1 MARKQTGAEMTDM
14 NNFSDRDILVRLDLG
29 MTNVQSDIT
38 ELKTHIGQV
47 EQKLSDRITALERDA
62 DKRTGMFTG
71 AKFLWGIL
79 TAMPVGVIAFLLGA
93 K

>member
-29 MTNVQSDIT
+29 MTNVQTDIT
-38 ELKTHIGQV
+38 ELKTHVGQV
-47 EQKLSDRITALERDA
+47 EAKLSERITALERAD
-62 DKRTGMFTG
+62 DKRSGMFTG

>member
-1 MARKQTGAEMTDM
+1 MTDM

-29 MTNVQSDIT
+29 MTNVQTDIT
-38 ELKTHIGQV
+38 ELKTRVGQV
-47 EQKLSDRITALERDA
+47 EQKLSERITALERDN
-62 DKRTGMFTG
+62 DKRSGMFTG

-79 TAMPVGVIAFLLGA
+79 TALPVGAIAYIMGA